1 MNEMLTKREAALA
14 ILEEVLLAA
23 RRAAEKAHERE
34 ANDRFQSG
42 LKAAYY
48 DVLTVALEQAELLE
62 VNPAEFG
69 LADFD
74 PDSLLGASRAAQRQA
89 A

>member
-1 MNEMLTKREAALA
+1 MNETLTKREAALA

-23 RRAAEKAHERE
+23 RQAAEKAHEKE

-42 LKAAYY
+42 LKTAYY
-48 DVLTVALEQAELLE
+48 DILTVALEQAELFE
-62 VNPAEFG
+62 VNPAELG
-69 LADFD
+69 MADFE
-74 PDSLLGASRAAQRQA
+74 PDSLLGPPRAAQRQA